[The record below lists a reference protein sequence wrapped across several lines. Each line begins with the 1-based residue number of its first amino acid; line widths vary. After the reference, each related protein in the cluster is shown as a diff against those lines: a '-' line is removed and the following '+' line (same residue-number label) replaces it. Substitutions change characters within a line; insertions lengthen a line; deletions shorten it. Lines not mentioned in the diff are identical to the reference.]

1 MCGGGEREDE
11 DSLRK
16 FVTSPERNTCHSLS
30 VTSIHT
36 GQYRTVQYGTVQYG
50 TVQYG
55 TVKTFLKE
63 AAFIL
68 GLDIQGPME
77 SDSYSCGR
85 LGALRKVLL

>member
-1 MCGGGEREDE
+1 M
-11 DSLRK
+11 
-16 FVTSPERNTCHSLS
+16 TSPERNTCHSLS

-36 GQYRTVQYGTVQYG
+36 GQYRTGQYRTGQYC

>member
-50 TVQYG
+50 TV
-55 TVKTFLKE
+55 KTFLKE

>member
-1 MCGGGEREDE
+1 MGVKGRMKTPSG
-11 DSLRK
+11 SS
-16 FVTSPERNTCHSLS
+16 SPERNTCHSLS

-68 GLDIQGPME
+68 GLDIQGP
-77 SDSYSCGR
+77 R
-85 LGALRKVLL
+85 P

>member
-36 GQYRTVQYGTVQYG
+36 GQYRTVQYGTV
-50 TVQYG
+50 
-55 TVKTFLKE
+55 KTFLKE

-85 LGALRKVLL
+85 LGAVRKVLL

>member
-50 TVQYG
+50 T
-55 TVKTFLKE
+55 
-63 AAFIL
+63 AFIL

-77 SDSYSCGR
+77 LDSYFY
-85 LGALRKVLL
+85 LL

>member
-50 TVQYG
+50 TV
-55 TVKTFLKE
+55 KTFLKE

-68 GLDIQGPME
+68 RLDIQGPME